1 MSLVELLLD
10 RGADPGLRDTD
21 GEPAH
26 SPEGNQQEGIRVQIH
41 FLSGLRILDDPKL
54 VFFLQRIRSE
64 NRTNYE
70 YFRVSLNIFL
80 SATRLFII
88 K

>member
-41 FLSGLRILDDPKL
+41 FLSGLRILDDPEL
-54 VFFLQRIRSE
+54 FFFCSGSNPRTEPIMNTSE
-64 NRTNYE
+64 
-70 YFRVSLNIFL
+70 
-80 SATRLFII
+80 
-88 K
+88 